1 MKDYTLHKNRVDEF
15 ILNYKRINNTL
26 VVSFANGDKW
36 VVEDTPKNES
46 KLLEEMKVQVVV
58 DSKEKEKAVKRNIL
72 LSKGSIVLCIGA
84 GALIGKMV
92 SDPTICYTGLSLVAL
107 GTTIPIVKIAK
118 GQSIISDINKQRF
131 MQKNSAEFNESIQ
144 IPTMLTG
151 ISPKAKKLI
160 DARIAEGLQPFN
172 LNVADNLSLDDLEK
186 IKQNLEINKNM
197 GFTYPNKTK
206 QKTR

>member
-1 MKDYTLHKNRVDEF
+1 MKDYTLNKKRVDEF

-36 VVEDTPKNES
+36 EVEDTPKNES

-72 LSKGSIVLCIGA
+72 LSKGSIILCIGA

-118 GQSIISDINKQRF
+118 GQSIISDISKQRF

-144 IPTMLTG
+144 IPTMLIG

-172 LNVADNLSLDDLEK
+172 LNVADNLSLDDLK
-186 IKQNLEINKNM
+186 KVKQNLEINKNM